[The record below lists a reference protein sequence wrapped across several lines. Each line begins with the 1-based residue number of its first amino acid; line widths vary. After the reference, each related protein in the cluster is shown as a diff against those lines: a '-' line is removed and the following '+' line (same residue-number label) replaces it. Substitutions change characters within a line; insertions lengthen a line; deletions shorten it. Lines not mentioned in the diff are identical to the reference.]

1 MTLWLVNL
9 IQGAHTR
16 VESSKTNHF
25 YIGLIVTCMHFLKK

>member
-9 IQGAHTR
+9 IQGVHTSR
-16 VESSKTNHF
+16 IFENKPF